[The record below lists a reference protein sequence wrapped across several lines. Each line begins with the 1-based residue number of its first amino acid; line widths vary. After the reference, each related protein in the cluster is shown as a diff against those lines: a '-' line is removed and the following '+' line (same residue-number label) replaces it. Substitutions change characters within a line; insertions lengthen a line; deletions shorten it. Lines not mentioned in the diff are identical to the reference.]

1 MKKIVTLISLLIIL
15 VKFDG
20 YSQTWLDMS
29 TGLGISTE
37 SVKAIAVAPNGT
49 IYAGGTFTNSANP
62 TLSFLAKWNGTAWEA
77 VGSGVNG
84 PVYAIGIKTSSEVF
98 VGGDF
103 TTAGG
108 VAVNNFAKWSGSA
121 WTDVG
126 GGFNDEVSCIYVSA
140 SSGSVYAGGKFSLS
154 GTTAMN
160 HISKLNGTTWTAL
173 GSGISSSVNA
183 IMENNSILYAGTEAL
198 SAPVKKFDGSAWSDV
213 TGLSSGKVYAL
224 ASFNNQLYAGGDFSS
239 PTFAAARYDGTNWST
254 IVTTFSSTDKVYA
267 MLSRAGILYLGG
279 KFSNLGIPGSQ
290 ASNAARKMTANNPI
304 QSITAT
310 SSTINDEV
318 YAIGNQSG
326 KVIVGGKFTNLN
338 HIAIT
343 STTIGIEEISSIVSD
358 YNFYPN
364 PVSSNANLSVQTTEN
379 LKKPE
384 LKIFD
389 LQSRM
394 IENIN
399 INASTNGN
407 EINFSFDCSNLP
419 KGTYYYMLTEEGN
432 NILSRQFIV
441 E

>member
-1 MKKIVTLISLLIIL
+1 MKKIITLISILIIL
-15 VKFDG
+15 VTFDIPA
-20 YSQTWLDMS
+20 QTWLDMS

-49 IYAGGTFTNSANP
+49 IYAGGTFTNANP
-62 TLSFLAKWNGTAWEA
+62 SLSYLVKWSGTAGEA

-84 PVYAIGIKTSSEVF
+84 PVDGLGIKTSSEVF

-108 VAVNNFAKWSGSA
+108 VAVNNIAKWSGSA

-140 SSGSVYAGGKFSLS
+140 GTGSVYAGGKFSLS
-154 GTTAMN
+154 GTTTMN

-173 GSGISSSVNA
+173 GSGISSTVNA
-183 IMENNSILYAGTEAL
+183 IMENNSILYAGTDAL
-198 SAPVKKFDGSAWSDV
+198 SAPVKKFDGSTWSDV
-213 TGLSSGKVYAL
+213 AGLSSGKVYAL
-224 ASFNNQLYAGGDFSS
+224 ASFNSQLYAGGDFSS
-239 PTFAAARYDGTNWST
+239 PTFAAARYDGTNWNT
-254 IVTTFSSTDKVYA
+254 IVTTFSSADKVYA
-267 MLSRAGILYLGG
+267 MLSRFGILYIGG

-290 ASNAARKMTANNPI
+290 SSYAARKMSANNPI

-326 KVIVGGKFTNLN
+326 KVIVGGKFTNFN

-343 STTIGIEEISSIVSD
+343 STTIGVEEISSIVSG

-364 PVSSNANLSVQTTEN
+364 PVSTKANLTVQTTEN
-379 LKKPE
+379 LKNPE

-389 LQSRM
+389 LQSR
-394 IENIN
+394 IIDNLNIDG
-399 INASTNGN
+399 ITNGN
-407 EINFSFDCSNLP
+407 EINFSIDCSSLP
-419 KGTYYYMLTEEGN
+419 KGTYYYLLTEEGKN
-432 NILSRQFIV
+432 VLSRQFIV